1 MARTRR
7 SIARDPS
14 RLAPMAELAA
24 GFRFLTRRRLL
35 TLGVAGASVLVLG
48 GGGGVSLL
56 LAGAPDV
63 ANLQVL
69 NAREYRTLDALAKT
83 LLPSGGPFEIG
94 AERFDLARAFDGYLA
109 GEPDDNVTKLR
120 RALLLFELGPLL
132 FERRWT
138 SFSRLSGEER
148 IRHYEAWAASDRLVR
163 RQVAVAFR
171 KFMSLVFYD
180 NPEVWP
186 DLGYPGPSLARLGK

>member
-1 MARTRR
+1 M
-7 SIARDPS
+7 
-14 RLAPMAELAA
+14 AA
-24 GFRFLTRRRLL
+24 GAQGFGFLTRRRLL

-48 GGGGVSLL
+48 GGGVASL

-63 ANLQVL
+63 ANLSVL

-83 LLPSGGPFEIG
+83 LLPSGGAFELG

-109 GEPDDNVTKLR
+109 GEPPENVEKLR

-138 SFSRLSGEER
+138 TFSRLSAAER
-148 IRHYEAWAASDRLVR
+148 IVHYEAWATSDTLVR

-171 KFMSLVFYD
+171 KFMALVFYD

-186 DLGYPGPSLARLGK
+186 HIGYPGPSLARLGK